1 MTMVIL
7 LRIDVEIDN
16 LTPCLAERKTGR
28 ILETVV
34 TRVFPNKKHY
44 SGWNFDWSISLK
56 NQFEVYALTISGE
69 TEIQGMIALKKE
81 AHNCA
86 VHVDIVETAPHN
98 FGKNGQYEGV
108 GAHLFAFACKTAYD
122 NEYEYIYFDAKTN
135 LIGYYK
141 EKLGAVQLG
150 RSQRMMI
157 DGESFM
163 ALINAY
169 YGG

>member
-1 MTMVIL
+1 M
-7 LRIDVEIDN
+7 EIDN
-16 LTPCLAERKTGR
+16 LTPCLIERKTGR
-28 ILETVV
+28 IFETLI
-34 TRVFPNKKHY
+34 TRIYPVRKHY
-44 SGWNFDWSISLK
+44 AGWNFDWSIPLQNK
-56 NQFEVYALTISGE
+56 FEVYALTISGE

-81 AHNCA
+81 LLNRA

-122 NEYEYIYFDAKTN
+122 NGYGYIYFDAKTD

-150 RSQRMMI
+150 RSQRMLI
-157 DGESFM
+157 EDESFM

-169 YGG
+169 YGR